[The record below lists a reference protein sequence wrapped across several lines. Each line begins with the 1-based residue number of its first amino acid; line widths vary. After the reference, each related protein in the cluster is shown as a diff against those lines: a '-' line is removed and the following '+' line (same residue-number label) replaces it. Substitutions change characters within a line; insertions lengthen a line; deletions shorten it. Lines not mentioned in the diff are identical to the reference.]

1 MRKDKILDHDLM
13 PLERIMVW
21 TNRTKMFHV
30 KHLGT
35 SGFGSSQRRN
45 KVSIGQAGLVRHR
58 VDFGLAQDMGAPV
71 RAAGQ
76 RFKRRAAQI

>member
-1 MRKDKILDHDLM
+1 MRKDKILDHDLV

-45 KVSIGQAGLVRHR
+45 KVSIGQAGLVRHG
-58 VDFGLAQDMGAPV
+58 VDFGLALDMGAAV
-71 RAAGQ
+71 RAAG
-76 RFKRRAAQI
+76 RRAAQI